1 MATEDPGPAVQ
12 RLLLGDEL
20 RKLREAADMT
30 AEAANLE
37 VPKWYRGKLSKVE
50 RGQLRITLD
59 EVNRLLRVYRATGED
74 AERVRKLATDSR
86 RKAQPARVPDW
97 AKQYVRLLQ
106 SATEIR
112 FWFGEM
118 VPGTLQTEEYAVA
131 QLSASLSI
139 PPVDVGPTAHE
150 RTQRGDRLFSEDAPR
165 VWIVL
170 GEEALRRP
178 IGGRAVLRGQLQR
191 LRSFAEQ
198 PHISFRAVPIES
210 GAHPALGCPFTLI
223 YVEPTGT
230 TVAYE
235 ETLADGD
242 YVKSPHAYTLAFE
255 HVSRMALSE
264 DETVALL
271 DELIAK
277 EE

>member
-1 MATEDPGPAVQ
+1 VQ

-20 RKLREAADMT
+20 RNLREAAGMT

-50 RGQLRITLD
+50 HGQLRATVD
-59 EVNRLLRVYRATGED
+59 EVNRLLKVYNATGED
-74 AERVRKLATDSR
+74 ADRVRTLAADSR
-86 RKAQPARVPDW
+86 RKATPARVPDW
-97 AKQYVRLLQ
+97 AKQYVRLLNGA
-106 SATEIR
+106 SEIR

-118 VPGTLQTEEYAVA
+118 VPGTLQTEEYAKA

-139 PPVDVGPTAHE
+139 PPVDVGPTARE
-150 RTQRGDRLFSEDAPR
+150 RRQRGDRLFGEDAPR

-178 IGGRAVLRGQLQR
+178 IGGHTVLCGQLHR
-191 LRSFAEQ
+191 LRDLAAR
-198 PHISFRAVPIES
+198 PHVSFRVVPIEA

-223 YVEPTGT
+223 YVESTGT

-242 YVKSPHAYTLAFE
+242 YIKAPHAYTLAFE
-255 HVSRMALSE
+255 HVSRVALSE
-264 DETVALL
+264 DESLELL
-271 DELIAK
+271 DRLIAK